1 MASMFQKIAD
11 FARGPQGRRVTEQV
25 KRYAQDPKN
34 EPRHSSYSADS
45 AARAAGAVPATEPRQ
60 SALGEYGPPV
70 GQCQGDEGFRLWA
83 GVPRLRSR

>member
-34 EPRHSSYSADS
+34 
-45 AARAAGAVPATEPRQ
+45 RAKAQ
-60 SALGEYGPPV
+60 QLLGR
-70 GQCQGDEGFRLWA
+70 FR
-83 GVPRLRSR
+83 GKGGRRGTGH